1 MYTLVAVRNGSK
13 NNLIASILKYLYAQ
27 GAPNLFPKR
36 RFHTCALE
44 TLFSNKEFRSDL
56 TLIQKRS
63 HPSDFHDLKVSSHA
77 TSLSKVGKSMRVKG
91 LNSRLSKLSIV
102 FCNGIHQKN
111 YLLVS
116 HSTNWKIIVF
126 KKFTI
131 SELNHKKITAP
142 SGL

>member
-1 MYTLVAVRNGSK
+1 MYTQFVVKSGSK
-13 NNLIASILKYLYAQ
+13 SNFLTLISIYLNAQ
-27 GAPNLFPKR
+27 GAPNLFPKL
-36 RFHTCALE
+36 RFHTCALA
-44 TLFSNKEFRSDL
+44 TRASNKEFRSDL

-63 HPSDFHDLKVSSHA
+63 HPSDFRDLKVSSHA

-102 FCNGIHQKN
+102 FCNGIRQKN

-116 HSTNWKIIVF
+116 HSTNWKIIAF

-131 SELNHKKITAP
+131 SELNHKKTTAP
-142 SGL
+142 SGR